1 MKVRMLI
8 ATAFLLAAGF
18 AAWSEDPPPAKTE
31 PALERAELDKRAAK
45 VAHDSSKL
53 GSDLWTAGEIEG
65 CFRLYQGT
73 GLALEPMLDHR
84 PKLAAFAKAKLEA
97 AKDLR
102 ADKGAFVL
110 REALDAIQK
119 ECSGAKGRRGP
130 REETGALDP
139 PRRREG
145 REGRDPRPD
154 R

>member
-65 CFRLYQGT
+65 CFRLSLGT
-73 GLALEPMLDHR
+73 VLALAPMLDHR

-97 AKDLR
+97 AKDSSRRTR
-102 ADKGAFVL
+102 ARSCSAKRWMAF
-110 REALDAIQK
+110 
-119 ECSGAKGRRGP
+119 RRNAAAQGTRPRP
-130 REETGALDP
+130 REESRGLGPASAA
-139 PRRREG
+139 RRS
-145 REGRDPRPD
+145 
-154 R
+154 